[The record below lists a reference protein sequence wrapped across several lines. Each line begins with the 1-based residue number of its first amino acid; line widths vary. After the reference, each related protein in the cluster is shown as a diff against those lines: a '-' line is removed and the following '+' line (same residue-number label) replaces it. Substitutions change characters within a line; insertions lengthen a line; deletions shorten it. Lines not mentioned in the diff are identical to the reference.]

1 MNSIDSE
8 LTDNITTSDV
18 LNTNS
23 INNIET
29 TKTYSH
35 NDKKLFV
42 KRIGDIKNKKCYIK
56 IFKIIHGDNFK
67 YTKNDNGVFFNLTN
81 LHDSILTKIE
91 LVLIYYENKKNLS
104 EMLMKSNN
112 VNSATYTE
120 DSDMMTTSDQSKYIN
135 VKNQSQSK

>member
-18 LNTNS
+18 INTNS
-23 INNIET
+23 INNIEAI
-29 TKTYSH
+29 KSYSH

-81 LHDSILTKIE
+81 LPDSILTKIE
-91 LVLIYYENKKNLS
+91 SVLIYYENKRNQN
-104 EMLMKSNN
+104 EILMKSSN
-112 VNSATYTE
+112 VNSSTYTE
-120 DSDMMTTSDQSKYIN
+120 DSDMMTTSDRNRYIN
-135 VKNQSQSK
+135 SKTQTKNP

>member
-18 LNTNS
+18 INTNL
-23 INNIET
+23 IDDIET

-67 YTKNDNGVFFNLTN
+67 YTKNDNGIFFNLTN
-81 LHDSILTKIE
+81 LPDSILAKIE
-91 LVLIYYENKKNLS
+91 TVLIFYENKKNQNELI
-104 EMLMKSNN
+104 MKSNN
-112 VNSATYTE
+112 INSTSYTE
-120 DSDMMTTSDQSKYIN
+120 DSDAITTSEYNRHNNKPQIQIK
-135 VKNQSQSK
+135 